1 MGNLYNGDIKILDL
15 GIKPFDE
22 VWSLQKILQLKRIK
36 DQISDTLIL
45 VEHEPVYTFGKNVNR
60 DHLLPDI
67 NKKIRVFN
75 TERGGDIT
83 FHGPGQLVVY
93 PIINLKNYRTS
104 IFWYIRTLEE
114 VIIECLKCYE
124 IFATRIDGLTGVWVK
139 NKKIAALGVKISRWV
154 TMHGFSLNIYTD
166 LKYYDGIIP
175 CGIKDYGV
183 TSIEKLSGKVHE
195 MSLVKRLVR
204 KKFDQWDSFFAQ
216 GFLPNPSGLEFFF
229 RAITPPGQV
238 RRYDTRFFLTEAKY
252 LTGELQGNGEL
263 IDLRWINIT
272 QATSLPLSPITTLV
286 LQVLQECQNGNS
298 THPSTLLKEIAGAA
312 LKTE

>member
-1 MGNLYNGDIKILDL
+1 MGNFHNGDIEILDL

-22 VWSLQKILQLKRIK
+22 VWSLQKTLQFKRIK

-60 DHLLPDI
+60 DHLLPNF

-114 VIIECLKCYE
+114 VVIECLKYYE

-139 NKKIAALGVKISRWV
+139 NKKIAALGVRISQWV
-154 TMHGFSLNIYTD
+154 TMHGFSLNVYTD

-183 TSIEKLSGKVHE
+183 TSIKKISGKIHE

-204 KKFDQWDSFFAQ
+204 KKFDQCFSINSFEV
-216 GFLPNPSGLEFFF
+216 N
-229 RAITPPGQV
+229 
-238 RRYDTRFFLTEAKY
+238 
-252 LTGELQGNGEL
+252 
-263 IDLRWINIT
+263 
-272 QATSLPLSPITTLV
+272 
-286 LQVLQECQNGNS
+286 
-298 THPSTLLKEIAGAA
+298 
-312 LKTE
+312 